1 MFEGLKAQKV
11 EYDTQLSD
19 FVALYAR
26 FCQDVAKCPETP
38 QDRFR
43 MRTFATR
50 VDAEWQKIA
59 EDKREVLVHA
69 LLAKELLPEEIEKIL
84 QVFRGKVV
92 SLS

>member
-1 MFEGLKAQKV
+1 
-11 EYDTQLSD
+11 
-19 FVALYAR
+19 
-26 FCQDVAKCPETP
+26 
-38 QDRFR
+38 
-43 MRTFATR
+43 MRAFAAR

-92 SLS
+92 SLT